1 MFKNSNI
8 KVEDL
13 NNFFYKYKNLF
24 QIKNEKVIFNH
35 NLKNLDNDR
44 YIFKKN
50 SLLFLV
56 SHYLTVKEKI
66 NLIFI
71 LFFQILYINL
81 NVFINSY
88 KVYIFEEYI
97 NLKFFQILKE
107 KKIISKI
114 FFFHISAINS
124 LPCGLFI
131 KEINLQKNYI
141 FDSFI
146 KSASIE
152 V

>member
-8 KVEDL
+8 KIEDL

-56 SHYLTVKEKI
+56 SHYLTVKEK
-66 NLIFI
+66 
-71 LFFQILYINL
+71 
-81 NVFINSY
+81 
-88 KVYIFEEYI
+88 
-97 NLKFFQILKE
+97 
-107 KKIISKI
+107 
-114 FFFHISAINS
+114 
-124 LPCGLFI
+124 
-131 KEINLQKNYI
+131 
-141 FDSFI
+141 
-146 KSASIE
+146 
-152 V
+152 